1 MNGGL
6 KINFMV
12 QRLIEWSLRNR
23 LIVLLLAAG
32 VLGWGFYSVRQNPID
47 AIPDLSENQVI
58 VFTEWPGRSPQI
70 MEDQVTYP
78 LVSNL
83 QGIPRV
89 KNVRGTSMFGMSF
102 VYIIFDDD
110 VDVYWA
116 RTRVLERL
124 SYAQRLLPA
133 EVVPAL
139 GPDGTG
145 VGHVFWYTLDAKGM
159 DLGEQRALQDWY
171 VKLGLQTVPGVAE
184 VASFGGFEKQYQVV
198 VDPLKLQYYQLSMTD
213 VARAVKANNNDV
225 GGRKFDRGDMS
236 FIIRGL
242 GYIKNREDLENIA
255 VATNRGVPVRLKDIG
270 SVQMGGDLRLG
281 IFDQNGQG
289 EVVGGIVV
297 MRYGENA
304 DRVIAAVKQ
313 KMADLQRGL
322 PSGVSFHVAYDRS
335 GLIKAAVGNVKEKL
349 VDELIIVTVI
359 VLLFLLDFRS
369 ALSII
374 IQIPITIATSFILLN
389 ALGLSSN
396 IMSLTGIALA
406 IGVIVDNGIIMSEN
420 AYRHLSEEQ
429 HRLGG
434 GPLANATRMDII
446 RRACIQVSRGVFF
459 STVIIVASF
468 LPVFLL
474 TGQEGKL
481 FHPLAYTKTFILMV
495 DAVLVVTL
503 APVMISVFMRGRFK
517 REGFNPVNRLLERV
531 YERVI
536 RACMRRRWV
545 TLGLN
550 VLALA
555 VCVPL
560 VLSLGREF
568 MPPLDEGTILF
579 MPVTLPDVSNAEI
592 KRLLQVQDKIIASEP
607 EVANVLG
614 KAGRANTATDNSPIS
629 MVETIV
635 LLKPKAQWRPGVTRD
650 SIIRE
655 LNSKLQIPG
664 VTNGWTQPII
674 NRINM
679 LSTGI
684 RTDVGVKVYGQNLD
698 TINSLAQRIR
708 KSLDGIPGV
717 KDLYVD
723 PITGGKYLD
732 ITVKREEIGRY
743 GLSVDDVNAVVETAL
758 GGMRLTTT
766 IEGRQRFSVNA
777 RFGQDF
783 RDNLTALRGLQ
794 VATPSMGPIPLES
807 VADIQLTEGPPM
819 INSEN
824 AALRGTVLFNVRDRD
839 LAGTVKEARGRLDK
853 ELKGLPKGY
862 YIEWSGE
869 YENLIRSERTL
880 TWILPV
886 VLLIIFGA
894 MYFAFRSAREAF
906 FSLVSIPFALI
917 GGALM
922 IYFWGVNLSVAV
934 AVGFIALFG
943 LAVETGIVMVIYL
956 NDAML
961 QLVAARGNSR
971 EAISRKDLREAVIS
985 GAAKR
990 LRPKLMTVSV
1000 SLFALIPILWSNGV
1014 GSDVMKP
1021 IVLPMIGGVLTSAT
1035 HILLVT
1041 PLIFLMTKE
1050 FELKKFGR
1058 IEVLDTKQ

>member
-1 MNGGL
+1 
-6 KINFMV
+6 MV
-12 QRLIEWSLRNR
+12 HKLIEWSLRNR
-23 LIVLLLAAG
+23 LVVLLVAAG
-32 VLGWGFYSVRQNPID
+32 LLGWGFYSVRQNPID

-58 VFTEWPGRSPQI
+58 VFTEWSGSSPQI

-83 QGIPRV
+83 QGIPKV
-89 KNVRGTSMFGMSF
+89 KNIRGTSMFGMSF
-102 VYIIFDDD
+102 VYIIFDDNA
-110 VDVYWA
+110 DVYWA
-116 RTRVLERL
+116 RSRVLERL
-124 SYAQRLLPA
+124 SYAQRLLPPD
-133 EVVPAL
+133 VVPTL

-145 VGHVFWYTLDAKGM
+145 VGHVFWYTLDAKAM
-159 DLGEQRALQDWY
+159 DLGDQRALQDWY
-171 VKLGLQTVPGVAE
+171 IKLALQTVPGVAE

-198 VDPLKLQYYQLSMTD
+198 VDPVKLQYYQLSMTD
-213 VARAVKANNNDV
+213 VAKSVKANNSDV
-225 GGRKFDRGDMS
+225 GGRKFDMGDMS
-236 FIIRGL
+236 YIIRGL
-242 GYIKNREDLENIA
+242 GYLKNKEDLENIA
-255 VATNRGVPVRLKDIG
+255 VGNNKGIPVRVRDIG

-281 IFDQNGQG
+281 VFDHNGQG
-289 EVVGGIVV
+289 EAVGGIVV

-304 DRVIAAVKQ
+304 VKVIDGVKA
-313 KMADLQRGL
+313 KMADLQKGL
-322 PSGVSFHVAYDRS
+322 PAGVKFRIAYDRS
-335 GLIKAAVGNVKEKL
+335 SLISAAIDTVKGKL
-349 VDELIIVTVI
+349 VEEMIIVSLI
-359 VLLFLLDFRS
+359 VLLFLLDWHS

-374 IQIPITIATSFILLN
+374 IQIPITVATSFILLN
-389 ALGLSSN
+389 AFGLSSN

-420 AYRHLSEEQ
+420 AYRHLAEEQ
-429 HRLGG
+429 HRLPGG
-434 GPLANATRMDII
+434 ARLSGEARIDII

-459 STVIIVASF
+459 STVIIIASF

-481 FHPLAYTKTFILMV
+481 FHPLAYTKTFILIV
-495 DAVLVVTL
+495 DAILVVTL
-503 APVMISVFMRGRFK
+503 APVLISLFMRRRFK
-517 REGFNPVNRLLERV
+517 REDGNPVNRFLERI
-531 YERVI
+531 YEKVVRVCI
-536 RACMRRRWV
+536 RGRWA
-545 TLGLN
+545 TLGVN
-550 VLALA
+550 VAALA

-560 VLSLGREF
+560 VMSLGREF
-568 MPPLDEGTILF
+568 MPPLDEGSILF
-579 MPVTLPDVSNAEI
+579 MPVALPDVSNAEV
-592 KRLLQVQDKIIASEP
+592 KRLLQVQDRIIASEP

-635 LLKPKAQWRPGVTRD
+635 LLRPKAEWRTGVTRD

-684 RTDVGVKVYGQNLD
+684 RTDVGVKVYGSNLD
-698 TINSLAQRIR
+698 SINTLAQTIR
-708 KSLDGIPGV
+708 TALADVPGV

-732 ITVKREEIGRY
+732 IAVRREELGRY
-743 GLSVDDVNAVVETAL
+743 GLSVDDVNGVVESAL

-766 IEGRQRFSVNA
+766 VEGRERFAVNA
-777 RFGQDF
+777 RYGQDF
-783 RDNLTALRGLQ
+783 RDNLTALRRLQ
-794 VATPSMGPIPLES
+794 VPTASMGPIPLDA
-807 VADIQLTEGPPM
+807 VADIRLTEGPPM
-819 INSEN
+819 ITSEN

-839 LAGTVKEARGRLDK
+839 LGSTVQEAQGRLK
-853 ELKGLPKGY
+853 KALTALPKGY
-862 YIEWSGE
+862 YIEWSGQ
-869 YENLIRSERTL
+869 YENLIRSQRTL
-880 TWILPV
+880 TLILPV
-886 VLLIIFGA
+886 VLLIIFVA
-894 MYFAFRSAREAF
+894 MYFAFHSAREAF
-906 FSLVSIPFALI
+906 FSLISIPFALI

-922 IYFWGVNLSVAV
+922 IYFWHVNLSVAV

-956 NDAML
+956 NDAMA
-961 QLVAARGNSR
+961 QLVAAKGNSGESITR
-971 EAISRKDLREAVIS
+971 ADLREAVIH
-985 GAAKR
+985 GAARR

-1000 SLFALIPILWSNGV
+1000 SLFALVPILWSTGV

-1050 FELKKFGR
+1050 YELRKYGH
-1058 IEVLDTKQ
+1058 IEVLDEKH